1 MNRLPHNVSI
11 KPAPWSLS
19 NRKPSITEV
28 VSRYTSLR
36 RCGVEY
42 IGLCPFHSENTPSL
56 TVNEDKGVFHCFG
69 CGEGG
74 DCFSFVMK
82 IEGLTFKETLS
93 HLGYDNQP
101 QQTRAEIKRQQL
113 LRETSQNLAAWALTI
128 DQQVG
133 VRLREL
139 EQWMSLV
146 TDEILSGELEREHII
161 LDTLERDLSNPNLIL
176 SLWQER
182 QAIERLVGDDRAY
195 SREELEKM
203 HPPLTEAYRERLTK
217 SVRGVT

>member
-1 MNRLPHNVSI
+1 MN
-11 KPAPWSLS
+11 KP
-19 NRKPSITEV
+19 NDTFVDRPSIVEIIG
-28 VSRYTSLR
+28 RYTDLR
-36 RCGVEY
+36 GQGRELL
-42 IGLCPFHSENTPSL
+42 GLCPLHAGKTPSL
-56 TVNEDKGVFHCFG
+56 KVNDEKGLFYCHA

-101 QQTRAEIKRQQL
+101 QQTSAEIKRQQL
-113 LRETSQNLAAWALTI
+113 RRETSRILSAWALTI
-128 DQQVG
+128 YQQIG

-139 EQWMSLV
+139 EQWMSLA
-146 TDEILSGELEREHII
+146 TDEILSGELEREHIL

-203 HPPLTEAYRERLTK
+203 HPPLTDAYRKRLT
-217 SVRGVT
+217 SYARGKA